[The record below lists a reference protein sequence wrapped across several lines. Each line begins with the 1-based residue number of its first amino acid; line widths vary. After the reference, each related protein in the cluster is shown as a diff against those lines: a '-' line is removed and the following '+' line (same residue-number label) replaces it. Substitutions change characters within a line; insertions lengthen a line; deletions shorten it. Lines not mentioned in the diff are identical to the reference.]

1 MRLISLDDAW
11 DIPIV
16 KVILGGN
23 RKKSTRGMLVFD
35 MGLALTQLDIDLVET
50 LGYSACDANGI
61 RTVKGPTG
69 DAVEGYVFTLSWMAR
84 MAFSKF
90 SERAAALIVRTQL
103 ARMNRLQNNFATQ
116 AQTPTV

>member
-90 SERAAALIVRTQL
+90 SEWAAALIVQTQL
-103 ARMNRLQNNFATQ
+103 ARMSRLQNQFATQ